1 MTAATKG
8 FTSIVER
15 LLTAGTGSEAV
26 NGAAGR
32 ENVEETAKLLA
43 AVVVN
48 HYTGGLLGS
57 VQRPSCSTTL
67 LRVADHMSE
76 RHNILFSRY
85 NFSVFLFRNKT
96 FFQILGCNNVL
107 IIIIFGMNIVIYSH
121 WIGLLVN
128 NDGFA
133 FCLLY
138 CYCNKICVAL

>member
-1 MTAATKG
+1 MTTATKG

-96 FFQILGCNNVL
+96 FFSD
-107 IIIIFGMNIVIYSH
+107 FG
-121 WIGLLVN
+121 L
-128 NDGFA
+128 
-133 FCLLY
+133 
-138 CYCNKICVAL
+138 

>member
-1 MTAATKG
+1 MTTATKG

-76 RHNILFSRY
+76 RHNILFSRFIPSPFFY
-85 NFSVFLFRNKT
+85 LEIKHFSD
-96 FFQILGCNNVL
+96 
-107 IIIIFGMNIVIYSH
+107 FG
-121 WIGLLVN
+121 L
-128 NDGFA
+128 
-133 FCLLY
+133 
-138 CYCNKICVAL
+138 

>member
-1 MTAATKG
+1 MTTATKG

-96 FFQILGCNNVL
+96 FFEILGPCNNVL

-121 WIGLLVN
+121 WIGL
-128 NDGFA
+128 D
-133 FCLLY
+133 C
-138 CYCNKICVAL
+138 

>member
-85 NFSVFLFRNKT
+85 NFSVFLYRNKT

-107 IIIIFGMNIVIYSH
+107 IIIIFGMNIVIYSP
-121 WIGLLVN
+121 WIGL
-128 NDGFA
+128 D
-133 FCLLY
+133 C
-138 CYCNKICVAL
+138 

>member
-1 MTAATKG
+1 MTTATKG

-85 NFSVFLFRNKT
+85 NFSVFLFRNIT

-107 IIIIFGMNIVIYSH
+107 IIFGMNIVIYSH
-121 WIGLLVN
+121 WIGLDWIVS
-128 NDGFA
+128 
-133 FCLLY
+133 
-138 CYCNKICVAL
+138 K

>member
-1 MTAATKG
+1 MTTATKG

-121 WIGLLVN
+121 WIGL
-128 NDGFA
+128 D
-133 FCLLY
+133 C
-138 CYCNKICVAL
+138 